1 VYSIGGAFEEVVCQG
16 LMVVEARKDI
26 NLGSEDLQSWAWTW
40 YGVGGTIGC
49 FTAGIILNIWPN
61 GGGARLCYAI
71 SALFPLIL
79 GLSGPF
85 IDKTLEENQTE
96 MVKMKLW
103 PRIKFVFKEVG
114 EGLKIKE
121 LYTTLIFQMVLS
133 SVVPSFSTY
142 LYDYMLYGPPKLN

>member
-1 VYSIGGAFEEVVCQG
+1 MYSIGGAFEEVVCQG

-40 YGVGGTIGC
+40 YGIGGTTGC
-49 FTAGIILNIWPN
+49 LTAGIILNIWQN
-61 GGGARLCYAI
+61 GDGARLCYAI

-79 GLSGPF
+79 GISGPF

-133 SVVPSFSTY
+133 SVVPSFNTY
-142 LYDYMLYGPPKLN
+142 LYDYMLKVVMLT